1 MIPKDRSQLIPP
13 MNRQKVEENVAK
25 FVAIGFRR
33 AGELINGYPLV
44 YRMQP
49 EGELVICREIYIVS
63 EEVSPESRLPA
74 PQSPGNEGGSDSQ

>member
-1 MIPKDRSQLIPP
+1 

-33 AGELINGYPLV
+33 AGELVNGYPLV
-44 YRMQP
+44 YRMQLQ
-49 EGELVICREIYIVS
+49 GELVICREIYIVS

-74 PQSPGNEGGSDSQ
+74 LSQSMPEGEGVSASQ